1 FNSNASVAE
10 NLLYGTPVDGRFAT
24 DAIAANPYV
33 RQTMDAVGLTADF
46 LKMGRDMAAT
56 MVELFADLPAD
67 HEFFAQFSFI
77 SPDDLPEFQALVG
90 RADRGGIGGLS
101 EEDRTRLLSLPFR
114 MIPAR
119 HRLGL
124 LDAAMTER
132 ILEARRWF
140 AENLPPELAGSVAF
154 FSADAYN
161 AAASVQD
168 NVLFG
173 KVAYGQADAPARVG
187 TVIAEVLEALDLR
200 NTVIAVGLDFQVG
213 IGGSRLTAAQRQKI
227 GITRVLLRR
236 PEILVFND
244 AAGAI
249 DATAQGRVIDRV
261 LAEAEGR
268 SVIWVLQ
275 RADLAR
281 RFQRLVVL
289 RGGRT
294 VEDGAPDAL
303 DREGTEFHAIAAGG

>member
-1 FNSNASVAE
+1 MILRPPRSTRTDPLFP
-10 NLLYGTPVDGRFAT
+10 YTTRF
-24 DAIAANPYV
+24 
-33 RQTMDAVGLTADF
+33 R
-46 LKMGRDMAAT
+46 
-56 MVELFADLPAD
+56 
-67 HEFFAQFSFI
+67 S
-77 SPDDLPEFQALVG
+77 
-90 RADRGGIGGLS
+90 
-101 EEDRTRLLSLPFR
+101 
-114 MIPAR
+114 
-119 HRLGL
+119 
-124 LDAAMTER
+124 
-132 ILEARRWF
+132 ARRWF

-213 IGGSRLTAAQRQKI
+213 IGGSRLTAAQRPKTGLTRGLLRRPGILVFKDAAGAAGAPGGGGEVRGEWLGALGLRNTGLAVGLDVPVGIGGARLTAAQRQKI

-236 PEILVFND
+236 PESLVFND

>member
-1 FNSNASVAE
+1 
-10 NLLYGTPVDGRFAT
+10 
-24 DAIAANPYV
+24 
-33 RQTMDAVGLTADF
+33 
-46 LKMGRDMAAT
+46 
-56 MVELFADLPAD
+56 
-67 HEFFAQFSFI
+67 
-77 SPDDLPEFQALVG
+77 
-90 RADRGGIGGLS
+90 GGIDGLS

-140 AENLPPELAGSVAF
+140 ADNLPAELAGSVAF
-154 FSADAYN
+154 FSADTYN

-173 KVAYGQADAPARVG
+173 KIAYGQADAPARVG
-187 TVIAEVLEALDLR
+187 TVIAEVLEALGLR

-249 DATAQGRVIDRV
+249 DSTAQGRVIDRV
-261 LAEAEGR
+261 LAEAEDR
-268 SVIWVLQ
+268 IVVWVLQ

-289 RGGRT
+289 RG
-294 VEDGAPDAL
+294 
-303 DREGTEFHAIAAGG
+303 